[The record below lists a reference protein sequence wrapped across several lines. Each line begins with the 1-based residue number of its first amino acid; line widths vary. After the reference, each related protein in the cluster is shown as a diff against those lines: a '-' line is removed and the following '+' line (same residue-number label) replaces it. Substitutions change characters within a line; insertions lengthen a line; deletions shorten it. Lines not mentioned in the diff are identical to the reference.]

1 MDDFKAIFA
10 LVVRHLKNVKI
21 NDYNIYHWCFHCAV
35 LHELNPVYEG
45 ALSKMNERERA

>member
-10 LVVRHLKNVKI
+10 ISNKAFKNVKI
-21 NDYNIYHWCFHCAV
+21 NDYSVYHWCFQFAV

-45 ALSKMNERERA
+45 ALSKMNERE